1 MSNFMAN
8 SVNRKDLPQS
18 RIGLN
23 HDCDR
28 PRGIRFAGLDM
39 IDQCIY
45 LVAAAALRAMSFVP
59 FRLGQRIGNILG
71 SLVYLIP
78 LERKTVALENI
89 RQSCCSNGRDTH
101 SRQLLRKVYMHFGRM
116 VFEIPHVL
124 RLDENNLDRYVVFEG
139 EEHLAGALEKNRGAL
154 VLTGHFG
161 NWELMS
167 AAVTLR
173 FKSTAVV
180 VRPLDFA
187 PMDRL
192 VSELRTRFGA
202 EIIPQERGMRRI
214 LVSAKE
220 HKKAVGIL
228 LDQSVDWF
236 QGAFVPFLGRTAC
249 TNKGL
254 ALMALKTA
262 IPVIPVFSVRQKD
275 GRFKIIIEKEV
286 ELQRSGDKIKDIEEN
301 TALFTTII
309 ERYVVAYPDH
319 WFWFHRRWKTKNY
332 CPLP

>member
-1 MSNFMAN
+1 M
-8 SVNRKDLPQS
+8 V
-18 RIGLN
+18 
-23 HDCDR
+23 
-28 PRGIRFAGLDM
+28 
-39 IDQCIY
+39 DQCIY
-45 LVAAAALRAMSFVP
+45 LVAAAALRAMSLVP
-59 FRLGQRIGNILG
+59 FHLGQRIGKILG
-71 SLVYLIP
+71 SLSYRIP

-89 RQSCCSNGRDTH
+89 RQSCCSDGCDTH
-101 SRQLLRKVYMHFGRM
+101 SRQLLRKVYMHFGQM

-124 RLDENNLDRYVVFEG
+124 RLDETNLDRYVVIEG
-139 EEHLAGALEKNRGAL
+139 EEHLAGALEKNRGAF

-167 AAVTLR
+167 AALTLR
-173 FKSTAVV
+173 FDSTAVV

-187 PMDRL
+187 PIDRL
-192 VSELRTRFGA
+192 VSALRTRFGT

-214 LVSAKE
+214 LIAAIK
-220 HKKAVGIL
+220 HNKAIGIL
-228 LDQSVDWF
+228 LDQNVDWF
-236 QGAFVPFLGRTAC
+236 HGAFVPFLGRTAC

-262 IPVIPVFSVRQKD
+262 TPVLPVFSLRQKD
-275 GRFKIIIEKEV
+275 GRFRIIIGREV

-301 TALFTTII
+301 TALFTSII